1 MFAKLE
7 REEGPD
13 TWLMPSVLRQVTEEK
28 VKEVCVSASPLAVDF
43 PDGGPQDGI
52 FCSLMAHVLSPQ
64 HPHPHPWKLCLS
76 FYQPK
81 CLYHDCIQLHGP
93 DSGSVTLV
101 DHFQHFEAHVSDTT
115 SQEEEQKLW
124 RHVYQSLFCGIEKI
138 SEMLGY
144 SINKPLPAIICPK
157 SHKDKKTTQ
166 PIYIKDGEMELRQ

>member
-28 VKEVCVSASPLAVDF
+28 VKEVYVSASPLAVDF
-43 PDGGPQDGI
+43 PDGGPQNGI

-81 CLYHDCIQLHGP
+81 CLYRDCIQLHGP
-93 DSGSVTLV
+93 DFGSVTLV
-101 DHFQHFEAHVSDTT
+101 DHFQHFEAHISDTT
-115 SQEEEQKLW
+115 AKKKSRNCGNMCTNLSSVELRRYRRCWATPTTSHSQP
-124 RHVYQSLFCGIEKI
+124 S
-138 SEMLGY
+138 
-144 SINKPLPAIICPK
+144 SIQRATQT
-157 SHKDKKTTQ
+157 KTTQ
-166 PIYIKDGEMELRQ
+166 PVYIENGEMELHH